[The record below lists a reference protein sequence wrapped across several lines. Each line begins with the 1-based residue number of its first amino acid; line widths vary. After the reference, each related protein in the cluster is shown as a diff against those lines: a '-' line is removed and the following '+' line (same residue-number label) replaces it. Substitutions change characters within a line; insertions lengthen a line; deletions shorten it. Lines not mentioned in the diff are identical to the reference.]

1 MGRPLNKKYF
11 GNRDFGSPT
20 TTDDDGLLGQSVTGI
35 TVSTAGTY
43 TTAPTLTFPDP
54 VLKTSGAVVATATP
68 TFTAVS
74 ATVSGSQGGTYVVGQ
89 LLTVVTAGGT
99 CTFRVASL
107 TGSAVATVDLG
118 TGAVAG
124 TFTSL
129 AAGAQT
135 TTVNT
140 GTGTGALLTIT
151 YGLLGATITDQGSG
165 YLGSATATITAT
177 TDATGANA
185 VSAITSTIAS
195 TGPASKKVN
204 TLTITALTGTI
215 KNGMILTGGSVTAG
229 AYIVNQVLPLTAGE
243 TAGGVGRYYI
253 EKYQGG
259 AITGTPTA
267 ATLNPITVSST
278 VGMQPGMTFT
288 TASTVGGLTGST
300 TYYIISQLGPTTVQV
315 GTTLGATSAVALST
329 TTSQSVVATFG
340 QYLGVT
346 VTGANTGTAAV
357 ATTALTT
364 VVNTNNTTG
373 SINTGIKMTAFLEAA
388 DGGIAARQLTDII
401 KQVSGT
407 RYKVENQDGTGI
419 VRLTSGSITVG
430 TGIIT
435 ATDSAGGT
443 YWVTKLTGHK
453 ATVVP
458 NTGTQFPLNADSTPQ
473 QIRWVLDTAVLNTS
487 VKIDNG

>member
-11 GNRDFGSPT
+11 GNRNFGSSST
-20 TTDDDGLLGQSVTGI
+20 TADDGLGGQIVTGI
-35 TVSTAGTY
+35 TVGTAGTY
-43 TTAPTLTFPDP
+43 TSAAVPTLTFPDP
-54 VLKTSGAVVATATP
+54 ILNAEGGVTATGTP

-124 TFTSL
+124 TFTSM

-151 YGLLGATITDQGSG
+151 YGLLGATITDAGSG
-165 YLGSATATITAT
+165 YLPATVGTTTITAT
-177 TDATGANA
+177 GAASTAT
-185 VSAITSTIAS
+185 SITSTIATVG
-195 TGPASKKVN
+195 TGKSAVN
-204 TLTITALTGTI
+204 TLTVTAVTGTI
-215 KNGMILTGGSVTAG
+215 TNSMILTGGSVTAG
-229 AYIVNQVLPLTAGE
+229 AYIVNQITPLAAGE
-243 TAGGVGRYYI
+243 ATGGIGRYYI

-259 AITGTPTA
+259 VITGTPTTG
-267 ATLNPITVSST
+267 TLYAITVSST
-278 VGMQPGMTFT
+278 VDIQPGMTFT
-288 TASTVGGLTGST
+288 PASTVGGLTGST
-300 TYYIISQLGPTTVQV
+300 TYYVISQLGPTTVQV
-315 GTTLGATSAVALST
+315 GATLGATASVVLTST
-329 TTSQSVVATFG
+329 SSQSVAATFG

-346 VTGANTGTAAV
+346 VSGAGGGV
-357 ATTALTT
+357 ATTALSSANITT
-364 VVNTNNTTG
+364 NV
-373 SINTGIKMTAFLEAA
+373 NTGIRMTAFLEAA
-388 DGGIAARQLTDII
+388 DGGKAARQLTDII

-419 VRLTSGSITVG
+419 VKLTSGSITVG

-435 ATDSAGGT
+435 ATDSVGGT
-443 YWVTKLTGHK
+443 YYVTKLTGHK
-453 ATVVP
+453 ATLVP
-458 NTGTQFPLNADSTPQ
+458 KTGSQFPLNADSTPQ
-473 QIRWVLDTAVLNTS
+473 QVQWTLGTPTLNVS
-487 VKIDNG
+487 VQIDNG